1 MLTELRRSRPLSR
14 SQPQAKK
21 VTYELNTPG
30 VTQQADKQTSSKI
43 CTDSQPGTLPPAYA
57 TLTQLR
63 KTRVAAGG
71 SLTDVF
77 TNADAHLCECV
88 AADIKRQYEHNSSTR
103 WVTCGPDGL
112 TIPHARP

>member
-1 MLTELRRSRPLSR
+1 MYRFPTRD
-14 SQPQAKK
+14 
-21 VTYELNTPG
+21 TPAG
-30 VTQQADKQTSSKI
+30 L
-43 CTDSQPGTLPPAYA
+43 CYTDAAAQD
-57 TLTQLR
+57 
-63 KTRVAAGG
+63 RVAAGG

-88 AADIKRQYEHNSSTR
+88 AADIKHEHEHNSSTR